1 MAYIVSID
9 QSTAGTKGLVWD
21 EKGTLLSRADIPH
34 RQIINE
40 KGWVSH
46 DLREIYTNTIKA
58 VKLALEKAR
67 IRPNEVAVIG
77 ISNQRETAAAWD
89 RKTGEP
95 VCEAVVWQCGRA
107 VELIQKIDHEGFAEK
122 VRRITGLNLSPYFSG
137 PKFAWIVENCPEAR
151 AALNRGS
158 LCCGTIDSWLVF
170 KFTGGR
176 SFKTD
181 YSNASRTQL
190 LDLDT
195 LSWSVPLME
204 AFGIGLENLP
214 EICFSDSFFGETT
227 LDGLFDKPVP
237 IHGVLG
243 DSHAALFANRCLE
256 PYSAKATYG
265 TGSSVMMNAGTA
277 RPEPGEGIVT
287 SLAWG
292 MKGSVNY
299 VLEGNVNYTG
309 AVIKWLVEEMEL
321 IASPKEAAA
330 LAASVPDTGGVYL
343 IPAFTGLGA
352 PWFKNSARAALIG
365 LNRGSRKAHLVRAAE
380 ECIAYQIRDV
390 VEAINASIPQP
401 LSSLRLDGGPTA
413 DLFLMQFQ
421 ADILGMELQI
431 SGTEELSGAGAA
443 WCAALG
449 TGAASPEELFSHSR
463 FTAVCPS
470 MDKGRRE
477 RLYQGWKLAVTGVA
491 SLPDLNTSIGD

>member
-1 MAYIVSID
+1 VKMAYLVSID

-21 EKGTLLSRADIPH
+21 EKGALLSRADIPH
-34 RQIINE
+34 RQITNE

-46 DLREIYTNTIKA
+46 DLREIHSNTIKA
-58 VKLALEKAR
+58 VKMALEKAG
-67 IRPNEVAVIG
+67 IRSDEVAVIG
-77 ISNQRETAAAWD
+77 ISNQRETAVAWD

-95 VCEAVVWQCGRA
+95 LCEAVVWQCGRA
-107 VELIQKIDHEGFAEK
+107 AELIRKIDHEGFAAK
-122 VRRITGLNLSPYFSG
+122 VRGITGLNLSPYFSG
-137 PKFAWIVENCPEAR
+137 PKFAWMIENCHEVR
-151 AALNRGS
+151 AALNKGN

-170 KFTGGR
+170 AFTGGR

-190 LDLDT
+190 LDLET
-195 LSWSVPLME
+195 LSWSGPLME
-204 AFGIGLENLP
+204 AVGIGPENLP
-214 EICFSDSFFGETT
+214 EICFSDSLFGETT

-265 TGSSVMMNAGTA
+265 TGSSVMMNAGTV
-277 RPEPGEGIVT
+277 RPEPGKGIAA

-321 IASPKEAAA
+321 ISSPKEAAI
-330 LAASVPDTGGVYL
+330 LAASVKDTGGVYL
-343 IPAFTGLGA
+343 VPAFTGLGA
-352 PWFKNSARAALIG
+352 PWFKDSVRAALIG
-365 LNRGSRKAHLVRAAE
+365 LNRGSQKAHLIRAAE

-401 LSSLRLDGGPTA
+401 LSSLRLDGGPTS

-449 TGAASPEELFSHSR
+449 MGITFPEKLFSQGR
-463 FTAVCPS
+463 FTTVCPS
-470 MDKGRRE
+470 MDERQRE
-477 RLYQGWKLAVTGVA
+477 RLYKGWKRAVTGVA
-491 SLPDLNTSIGD
+491 SLSI